1 MRYFKLRNSSG
12 DLFDITNE
20 EYLFHE
26 ISGLGFEET
35 NEFRRVG
42 PVWKLNS
49 TSFNQTK
56 PGGKMLFTEFGST
69 TPYQKF
75 SVFKRF
81 IAQAPLYL
89 IYYPNGINGKPYRK
103 KVRVSRF
110 DKTEMTEL
118 GVLDCEIEFT
128 PYGPWYEI
136 VVLENIPE
144 ESSENTHWI
153 WDIGNRWR
161 DAIDGD
167 TETPRYKFGGESRND
182 VFIDCESNTQGL
194 VKLIIDGPA
203 RNPSWLH
210 YVGSALQTAG
220 GFSSNTEMIVSSDEQ
235 LIIDNT
241 DGSSTI
247 NIHNKTTNEDRN
259 VYSLRDFDKRCFFNL
274 EAGRNRFV
282 VTSEDGVP
290 VHITVEGHIHYA
302 TV

>member
-12 DLFDITNE
+12 VFFDITNE

-42 PVWKLNS
+42 PVWKL
-49 TSFNQTK
+49 TSSIFSQVN
-56 PGGKMLFTEFGST
+56 PSGKMLFTEFGNT
-69 TPYQKF
+69 TPYEKYTR
-75 SVFKRF
+75 FKRF
-81 IAQAPLYL
+81 IVQAPLDL
-89 IYYPNGINGKPYRK
+89 IYYPDGTTGKSYRK
-103 KVRVSRF
+103 KVRVSRL

-118 GVLDCEIEFT
+118 GVLDCDIEFT
-128 PYGPWYEI
+128 PYSPWYEI
-136 VVLENIPE
+136 VTIENVPE
-144 ESSENTHWI
+144 EVSENAHWI
-153 WDIGNRWR
+153 WDVGNQWR
-161 DAIDGD
+161 DTITGD
-167 TETPRYKFGGESRND
+167 SETPRYKFGGESRNN

-210 YVGSALQTAG
+210 YVDNMLESSG
-220 GFSSNTEMIVSSDEQ
+220 GFSSNSSIMINEGEQ

-241 DGSSTI
+241 EGTYAITVHSST
-247 NIHNKTTNEDRN
+247 EDRN
-259 VYSLRDFDKRCFFNL
+259 VYSLRDFDKKCFFNL

-290 VHITVEGHIHYA
+290 VHMLVEGHIHYA

>member
-12 DLFDITNE
+12 VFFDITNE

-42 PVWKLNS
+42 PVWKL
-49 TSFNQTK
+49 TSSIFSQVN
-56 PGGKMLFTEFGST
+56 PSGKMLFTEFGNT
-69 TPYQKF
+69 TPYEKYTR
-75 SVFKRF
+75 FKRF
-81 IAQAPLYL
+81 IVQAPLDL
-89 IYYPNGINGKPYRK
+89 IYYPDGATGKSYRK
-103 KVRVSRF
+103 KVRVSRL

-118 GVLDCEIEFT
+118 GVLDCDIEFT
-128 PYGPWYEI
+128 PYSPWYEI
-136 VVLENIPE
+136 VKIENIPE
-144 ESSENTHWI
+144 EAIENAHWI

-161 DAIDGD
+161 DSVDGD
-167 TETPRYKFGGESRND
+167 SAISRYIFGGESRND
-182 VFIDCESNTQGL
+182 VFIDCESNTKGL

-210 YVGSALQTAG
+210 YVDNMLESSG
-220 GFSSNTEMIVSSDEQ
+220 GFSSNSSIMINEGEQ

-241 DGSSTI
+241 EGTYTITVHSST
-247 NIHNKTTNEDRN
+247 EDRN
-259 VYSLRDFDKRCFFNL
+259 VYSLRDFDKKCFFNL

-290 VHITVEGHIHYA
+290 VHMLVEGHIHYA

>member
-12 DLFDITNE
+12 VFFDITNE

-42 PVWKLNS
+42 PVWKL
-49 TSFNQTK
+49 TSSIFSQVN
-56 PGGKMLFTEFGST
+56 PSGKMLFTEFGNT
-69 TPYQKF
+69 TPYEKYTR
-75 SVFKRF
+75 FKRF
-81 IAQAPLYL
+81 IVQAPLDL
-89 IYYPNGINGKPYRK
+89 IYYPDGITGKSYRK
-103 KVRVSRF
+103 KVRVSRL

-118 GVLDCEIEFT
+118 GVLDCDIEFT
-128 PYGPWYEI
+128 PYSPWYEI
-136 VVLENIPE
+136 VTIENIPE
-144 ESSENTHWI
+144 EVVENAHWI
-153 WDIGNRWR
+153 WDVGNRWR
-161 DAIDGD
+161 DSVDEDSTAS
-167 TETPRYKFGGESRND
+167 RYMFGGESRND

-210 YVGSALQTAG
+210 YVDSMLESSG
-220 GFSSNTEMIVSSDEQ
+220 GFSSNSSIMIKEGEQ

-241 DGSSTI
+241 EGTYAITVHSST
-247 NIHNKTTNEDRN
+247 EDRN
-259 VYSLRDFDKRCFFNL
+259 VYSLRDFDKKCFFNL

-290 VHITVEGHIHYA
+290 VHMLVEGHIHYA